1 MKFEIKCVNNLVY
14 GNIYIWILKD
24 YIFIVVFMKL
34 NCVVIYIYK

>member
-24 YIFIVVFMKL
+24 YIYEIKL
-34 NCVVIYIYK
+34 CSDLYL